1 MTSQWY
7 RICTMDDL
15 EPNWGEAAL
24 INGQQYAVFRTAG
37 DSIFVT
43 DHKDP
48 ASGSLVVARGI
59 VGEKNGEP
67 TVTSPLYKEVYSL
80 VSGNC
85 LSGAEYRLPVYP
97 VEVRDGDIW
106 VELPA

>member
-1 MTSQWY
+1 MITQWH
-7 RICTMDDL
+7 RICAMDEL

-24 INGQQYAVFRTAG
+24 LDGRQYAVFRTSS

-48 ASGSLVVARGI
+48 ASGSLVIARGI
-59 VGEKNGEP
+59 VGEKNGES

-80 VSGNC
+80 ASGDC
-85 LSGAEYRLPVYP
+85 LSGGEFSLPVYS
-97 VEVRDGDIW
+97 VEVRDGDVW